1 MKNEHFD
8 KEERTV
14 LRQELDNKRKDM
26 DGQKYALD
34 NATKNFNDYRDN
46 HTGTVQPMCFYT
58 CMLFIHV
65 CYLCMS

>member
-1 MKNEHFD
+1 M
-8 KEERTV
+8 V

-46 HTGTVQPMCFYT
+46 HTGTVQLMCF
-58 CMLFIHV
+58 
-65 CYLCMS
+65 

>member
-1 MKNEHFD
+1 MKNEHYD

-46 HTGTVQPMCFYT
+46 HTGTVQLMCFVYHI
-58 CMLFIHV
+58 L
-65 CYLCMS
+65 YMS